1 MLQASVLLIASH
13 INSSPITAS
22 KAGANPTDY
31 RPHFK
36 GWLLTLPSNVRQGKW
51 LSMTNEL
58 AYCTS
63 KYHNKMVR
71 DTIAPGGNVIK
82 LFPLSMTMAPNKL
95 CPKEPF

>member
-31 RPHFK
+31 RLLMYLHFK
-36 GWLLTLPSNVRQGKW
+36 GWLLTLSSNVRQGKW

-71 DTIAPGGNVIK
+71 DTISPGGNVIK
-82 LFPLSMTMAPNKL
+82 LFPFINDDNLK
-95 CPKEPF
+95 